1 MTPTGGD
8 LFVIEAPGKAK
19 LLEQILKDLGLAA
32 RVKATKGHLYDM
44 PERLTPLGIDS
55 GFRDF
60 KRTLKDP
67 ILGQQIRE
75 EVAAAKRVFIATDA
89 DSEGDVIAWD
99 VAELIS
105 DICPE
110 PLRIRLKGMDE
121 DSINEA
127 ISVAAPVNKRDAVAG
142 RTRAI
147 IDRMIGATFSYEG
160 VAVGRVGTAL
170 LGLIDSKRPAIRK
183 LRLVAPSKGGG
194 RPWVAECDVMLPVD
208 DATANRLVKLSFP
221 PLDFAKATKPIST
234 VPSHMG
240 DIMVRAGDVLD
251 MSPKEADRSL
261 QRLYEAGRMSYP
273 RAGSR
278 GMSRG
283 VINKLAKILK
293 QSGYKFDQDAVKE
306 KAAEDVHDAPYP
318 IGRVEVQRNPVRE
331 GQEEGLRTMIGRDI
345 VKSGQRHVIEVAG
358 TSSIRS
364 FLIDKGFSTQIADHV
379 SGLHWRRE
387 DGPRYPGQ
395 ETWPESTV
403 ITRRSDTVV
412 LETAITA
419 GLGRPSTW
427 ARHVDS
433 FMNRGLVTEDLALTA
448 KGQEWV
454 AGSPAELLD
463 PRISVAIENACEKGI
478 AGMMDHPDRE
488 PWEILSERIVEALPE
503 RIKRPLVAAVSVEP
517 PHPKQNPL
525 EPYVQTVGLDEIL
538 AKRRTYTYAPTPDM
552 AS

>member
-1 MTPTGGD
+1 MTPPGD

-19 LLEQILKDLGLAA
+19 LLEQILKDLGLTA

-44 PERLTPLGIDS
+44 PERLTPLGVDS
-55 GFRDF
+55 TFRDF

-67 ILGQQIRE
+67 LLGQQIRD

-105 DICPE
+105 DIYPE

-121 DSINEA
+121 ESINEA
-127 ISVAAPVNKRDAVAG
+127 IAAAAPVNKRDAVAG

-147 IDRMIGATFSYEG
+147 IDRMIGATFSHDG

-170 LGLIDSKRPAIRK
+170 LGLVDTKRPSTRK
-183 LRLVAPSKGGG
+183 LRLVAPSKSGG
-194 RPWVAECDVMLPVD
+194 RPWVAEGDVILPLN
-208 DATANRLVKLSFP
+208 DAIATKLAQLTFP
-221 PLDFAKATKPIST
+221 ALDFAAETKPVASS
-234 VPSHMG
+234 PAHMG

-273 RAGSR
+273 RSGAR
-278 GMSRG
+278 GMSKG

-293 QSGYKFDQDAVKE
+293 QSGYKFDQETVKE
-306 KAAEDVHDAPYP
+306 KAADDVHDAPYP

-331 GQEEGLRTMIGRDI
+331 GQEAGLRTMVGRDI
-345 VKSGQRHVIEVAG
+345 VKSGQKHVIQVA
-358 TSSIRS
+358 SASPIKK
-364 FLIDKGFSTQIADHV
+364 FLIDRGFSSVVAEHV
-379 SGLHWRRE
+379 ASLHWRRE
-387 DGPRYPGQ
+387 EGPRYPGQ
-395 ETWPESTV
+395 ETWPESSV
-403 ITRRSDTVV
+403 VTRRADTVV

-427 ARHVDS
+427 ARHVTS
-433 FMNRGLVTEDLALTA
+433 FMSRGLVTDDLALTD

-463 PRISVAIENACEKGI
+463 PRISVAIENACEKGLT
-478 AGMMDHPDRE
+478 GMMDHPDRE
-488 PWEILSERIVEALPE
+488 PWEILSERIVAALPE
-503 RIKRPLVAAVSVEP
+503 AIRRPLVQSVASEP
-517 PHPKQNPL
+517 AHPKHNPL
-525 EPYVQTVGLDEIL
+525 EPYVQTVGLDEML
-538 AKRRTYTYAPTPDM
+538 AERKRAYTYAPDM
-552 AS
+552 PS

>member
-1 MTPTGGD
+1 MTPAGD

-19 LLEQILKDLGLAA
+19 VLEEILKDLGLSA

-44 PERLTPLGIDS
+44 PEKLTPLGIDS
-55 GFRDF
+55 AFRDF

-67 ILGQQIRE
+67 ILGQQIRT
-75 EVAAAKRVFIATDA
+75 EVQAAHRVFIATDA

-105 DICPE
+105 DICPD

-121 DSINEA
+121 DSIKEA
-127 ISVAAPVNKRDAVAG
+127 IAEASPVRKRDAVAG

-147 IDRMIGATFSYEG
+147 IDRMIGATFSHDG
-160 VAVGRVGTAL
+160 IAVGRVGTAL
-170 LGLIDSKRPAIRK
+170 LGLIDSKRPSTKK

-194 RPWVAECDVMLPVD
+194 RPWVAECDVTLPIDGAV
-208 DATANRLVKLSFP
+208 AAKLVKLSFP
-221 PLDFAKATKPIST
+221 PLDFAAATKPIST
-234 VPSHMG
+234 PPAHMG

-273 RAGSR
+273 RSGSR
-278 GMSRG
+278 GMSKG
-283 VINKLAKILK
+283 VMRKLAKILK
-293 QSGYKFDQDAVKE
+293 QSGYKFDEEAVKE
-306 KAAEDVHDAPYP
+306 KAPDDVHDAPYP

-331 GQEEGLRTMIGRDI
+331 GHEEGLRTMIGRDI
-345 VKSGQRHVIEVAG
+345 VRSGQRHVIEVAG
-358 TSSIRS
+358 ASSIKS
-364 FLIDKGFSTQIADHV
+364 FLINQGFSTVVAEHV
-379 SGLHWRRE
+379 AGLHWRRE

-395 ETWPESTV
+395 ETWPESSIV
-403 ITRRSDTVV
+403 TRRPDTVV

-427 ARHVDS
+427 AKHVDA
-433 FMNRGLVTEDLALTA
+433 FMSRGLVTDDLALTG
-448 KGQEWV
+448 KGEDWI

-478 AGMMDHPDRE
+478 SGMMDHPDRE
-488 PWEILSERIVEALPE
+488 PWEILSEKIVEALPE
-503 RIKRPLVAAVSVEP
+503 RIKRPLISAVSSEP
-517 PHPKQNPL
+517 PHPKKNPL
-525 EPYVQTVGLDEIL
+525 EPYVQTVGLDEL
-538 AKRRTYTYAPTPDM
+538 MEQRKRAYTYAPRPP
-552 AS
+552 A